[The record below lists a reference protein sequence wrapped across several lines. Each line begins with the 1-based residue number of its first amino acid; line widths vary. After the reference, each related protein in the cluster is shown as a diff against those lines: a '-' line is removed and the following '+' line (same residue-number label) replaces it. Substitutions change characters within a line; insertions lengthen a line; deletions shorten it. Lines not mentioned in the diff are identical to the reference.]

1 MRYYLYITEKKK
13 KYGSCVE
20 SPIGGIFMSGGI
32 KRGFKSFALRIK
44 DANVEKKVTDLN

>member
-13 KYGSCVE
+13 YGSCEE